1 MDPEVQ
7 NKIAAMAE
15 ALGVK
20 AEALYGVLVAE
31 TGRLGLLYAT
41 LGICAI
47 LLAGLVVYV
56 AKRLYGPYGGDPF
69 NIVFPAAIMVVALFA
84 LGVAGLVEGGQ
95 RIFAPNSNAVRAILG
110 K

>member
-31 TGRLGLLYAT
+31 TGRLGLLFI
-41 LGICAI
+41 LGGLAAI
-47 LLAGLVVYV
+47 LIAGLVAYI
-56 AKRLYGPYGGDPF
+56 AKRMLADHEGDPF
-69 NIVFPAAIMVVALFA
+69 SVVFPAALSVGLLVILGVVAI
-84 LGVAGLVEGGQ
+84 VEGGQ
-95 RIFAPNSNAVRAILG
+95 RLCAPNSYAVRAILG